1 MVVVSGGFG
10 GAGGV
15 GGGGAW
21 GCGGGFGGPWGGWF
35 LDPAGFL
42 DSGLAVG
49 DVNFICGGFGQCGAD
64 VPGGSR
70 DHAMAYQVCG
80 LGVVIDFW
88 GSDLLSQSGVT
99 FYGSGE
105 GDGAGGD
112 GSVVIGGDF
121 AGGWAYSAWIWRD

>member
-35 LDPAGFL
+35 LDPAGSL

-49 DVNFICGGFGQCGAD
+49 DVNFICRGFGQCGAD
-64 VPGGSR
+64 VPGGGG

-80 LGVVIDFW
+80 LGVGVDFW

-105 GDGAGGD
+105 GDGA
-112 GSVVIGGDF
+112 S
-121 AGGWAYSAWIWRD
+121 